1 VITDREAIDLY
12 ENAPCGYIATG
23 PDRRIVA
30 VNATLSTW
38 LGYERNQLIGK
49 AFTDLLTAGGLI
61 HYETH
66 FAPLLEVEGG
76 IGGVTVELVTADGA
90 RLPMFVTA
98 NSKTDADGRALMLRF
113 VLQDARD
120 RRSYERE
127 LLEARRRAE
136 LERTRAQV
144 LVGTLQR
151 SLLPPSLLPP
161 DGLEAS
167 AYFHPASPDEVGGD
181 FYDLFQLSSA
191 NWGFFLGD
199 VCGKG
204 ANAAALTSLTR
215 YTLRAAAVIDDDPVR
230 VLHNLDAVFDQ
241 EVMND
246 SLRFCTVVFGILR
259 RREDGFDVHLASAG
273 HPPALLITAD
283 GGVRYVDTA
292 SGPAIG
298 ISSKSPFVSTRLRL
312 TAGDT
317 LVLYTDGLTEARTG
331 EGTARYD
338 DEDGLIAFAA
348 AHAPTTARS
357 IMHAIRSVLDG
368 LGSGVEDDVAI
379 LALGVPQPS

>member
-1 VITDREAIDLY
+1 MTTDREAIDLY
-12 ENAPCGYIATG
+12 ENAPCGFVATG

-38 LGYERNQLIGK
+38 LGYERNAMIGK
-49 AFTDLLTAGGLI
+49 AFTDLLTAGGRI

-66 FAPLLEVEGG
+66 FAPLLAVEGE
-76 IGGVTVELVTADGA
+76 IGGVTVELVTARGA

-98 NSKTDADGRALMLRF
+98 NTKTDANGRTVLLRF
-113 VLQDARD
+113 VLQDAAD
-120 RRSYERE
+120 RRLYERE
-127 LLEARRRAE
+127 LLEARRQAE
-136 LERTRAQV
+136 LERTRVQV
-144 LVGTLQR
+144 LVSTLQR
-151 SLLPPSLLPP
+151 SLLPPSLRPP

-167 AYFHPASPDEVGGD
+167 AYLHAASPDEVGGD
-181 FYDLFQLSSA
+181 FYDLFPLSSA
-191 NWGFFLGD
+191 KWGFFVGD

-246 SLRFCTVVFGILR
+246 TLRFCTVVFGILS
-259 RREDGFDVHLASAG
+259 RREDGFEVHLASAG
-273 HPPALLITAD
+273 HPPALLITA

-292 SGPAIG
+292 GGPAIG
-298 ISSKSPFVSTRLRL
+298 ISSKEPFVSTRLCL
-312 TAGDT
+312 GVGDT

-331 EGTARYD
+331 VGTARYD
-338 DEDGLIAFAA
+338 DEDALISFAA
-348 AHAPTTARS
+348 AHAPTNARA
-357 IMHAIRSVLDG
+357 IVYAIRSVLDG
-368 LGSGVEDDVAI
+368 LGAGVEDDVAVM
-379 LALGVPQPS
+379 ALGVPQPS

>member
-1 VITDREAIDLY
+1 MIKDREAIDLY

-66 FAPLLEVEGG
+66 FAPLLEVEGE
-76 IGGVTVELVTADGA
+76 IGGVTVELVTAQGA

-98 NSKTDADGRALMLRF
+98 NSKTDADGRAVMLRF

-120 RRSYERE
+120 RRLYERE

-144 LVGTLQR
+144 LVGALQR
-151 SLLPPSLLPP
+151 SLLPPSLSPP
-161 DGLEAS
+161 EGLEAS

-181 FYDLFQLSSA
+181 FYDLFQLSSTK
-191 NWGFFLGD
+191 WGFFLGD

-246 SLRFCTVVFGILR
+246 ALRFCTVVFGILS
-259 RREDGFDVHLASAG
+259 RREHGFDVHLASAG
-273 HPPALLITAD
+273 HPPALLITTD
-283 GGVRYVDTA
+283 GNVRYVDTA

-298 ISSKSPFVSTRLRL
+298 ISSKSPFVSTRLCL
-312 TAGDT
+312 TGGDT

-338 DEDGLIAFAA
+338 DEDALIAFAA

-357 IMHAIRSVLDG
+357 IVHAIRSVLDR
-368 LGSGVEDDVAI
+368 LGAGVEDDVAV